1 MEITGRITKD
11 AVVNQL
17 KDERQVINFTV
28 VINDYYKAKNSSEV
42 KKITTYINC
51 SYWLNSKI
59 AERLTKGTLVELSGR
74 IGVNAYTSL
83 QGEAKA
89 SLTFHVNSLKF
100 HGSVKST
107 PETFATGDNRVSSS
121 IPANEI
127 TEPAE
132 DLPF

>member
-28 VINDYYKAKNSSEV
+28 VINDYYKAKNSSEG

-51 SYWLNSKI
+51 SYWLSSKI
-59 AERLTKGTLVELSGR
+59 AEQLTKGTLVELSGR
-74 IGVNAYTSL
+74 IGVNAYTNL
-83 QGEAKA
+83 QGEVKA
-89 SLTFHVNSLKF
+89 SLTFHVNSIKL
-100 HGSVKST
+100 HGSAKST
-107 PETFATGDNRVSSS
+107 PETFVSGDKRESHS

-127 TEPAE
+127 TEPAD

>member
-28 VINDYYKAKNSSEV
+28 AINDYYKAKNSSEG

-51 SYWLNSKI
+51 SYWLSSKI
-59 AERLTKGTLVELSGR
+59 AERLTKGTLAELSGR
-74 IGVNAYTSL
+74 IGVNAYSNL

-89 SLTFHVNSLKF
+89 SLTFHVNSIKL
-100 HGSVKST
+100 HGSVKLT
-107 PETFATGDNRVSSS
+107 PETFVSGDRQASNSM
-121 IPANEI
+121 PANEI